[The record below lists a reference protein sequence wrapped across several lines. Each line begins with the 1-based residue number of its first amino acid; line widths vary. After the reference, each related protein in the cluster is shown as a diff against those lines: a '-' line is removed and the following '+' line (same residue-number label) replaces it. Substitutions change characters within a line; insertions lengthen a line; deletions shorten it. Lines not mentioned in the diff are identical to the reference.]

1 MREFGVVKWYYDKA
15 KDGKYGFLINPKYN
29 SLFFHKSALAFGL
42 SEENL
47 TENKVV
53 SFIAIPSKKHDEK
66 WEATEVSI
74 IDLKTDTDDLGKL
87 YFNSF
92 LDSHLL
98 DNFAQFVKG
107 LYIQTKEILASNQN
121 NETIQVYFDY
131 FQNAVEKFLNQ
142 EKESTKYRIARILDI
157 GNSLF
162 PEFNSEIFKV
172 FSSKVSNEDHFY
184 LWHMEHTR
192 VLPVSYLLE
201 TKVLL
206 DVRKFTPIA
215 NRIDKSEMVN
225 LTILQLEELLEGDQT
240 KSYPS
245 IKIVLEHAMR
255 FPHEILDSI
264 YEGIGFKISPETEFR
279 LWKDHVIKE
288 CSAAVILKFWKPS
301 DIKLTEE
308 LLKNS
313 DETKRKE
320 LALLFHKS
328 IISLYSADNQ
338 QFKLILSFYSQVK
351 TLLSSIYQIELLRS
365 VINVFNGMDRI
376 QLWLQY
382 FDNEIPIVSILEEI
396 DQMDIS
402 LADQILSKTR
412 PQEAT
417 KIIEGLVFGHWETIS
432 TAHAMRILE
441 SGKRAIINE
450 GDDFPKEIIDQVYLL
465 STSPIRIQLWLLEFH
480 DVLDFENYKP
490 YIITLPIVQQ
500 NEYIKKVL
508 NYIHTEKVSLTVD
521 ELTSINII
529 DYTTAKMAESIDGK
543 CLDYSISIILHL
555 IKSLYEQELMNS
567 EYEFKKKLFEI
578 ILNQIKDPKDILEI
592 RGYFDK
598 CGGRATL
605 QKSNIKNGEGKYEI
619 EYTIKRDEKN
629 VPSHHVVCD
638 GRKARD
644 KQSKKPSL
652 DSDSGMEFWWCANQM
667 CYEPCRNLKSPT
679 NWRNYAIQDFLEILN
694 IKYNETD
701 LEVYLSFINKVNR
714 FLKHLKCRSCKH
726 ILYPTGQSN
735 YAFDGVNKFSCR
747 NESCEEKGKEIYL
760 THCLNGRCSNTV
772 DSRDS
777 VKCNPEGFDQ
787 EGCGWYVC
795 KDCHACC
802 STEKLNGRRYVAE
815 VINKLEYKCQT
826 QGHRNLG
833 IICCNECGNA
843 MNTFE
848 PKIEEFKRILDWFV
862 KNKESSNQIVKY
874 GKNKFGKWWFRLRA
888 KDGNLDA
895 FIEKIQLYRRI
906 GFNVPELEE
915 GKEFQLVS
923 EPINFSDKKINEL
936 ECNQCG
942 NKIDLNEFPEKRY
955 VMKGY
960 HEKVIF

>member
-1 MREFGVVKWYYDKA
+1 MKEYGVIRWYHDKA
-15 KDGKYGFLINPKYN
+15 SDGKYGFIENPKYE
-29 SLFFHKSALAFGL
+29 SLFFHKSSLVSGIL
-42 SEENL
+42 EENL

-53 SFIAIPSKKHDEK
+53 SFVAVPSKKHDEK
-66 WEATEVSI
+66 WEATEVSLVDQKSD
-74 IDLKTDTDDLGKL
+74 IDALIGM
-87 YFNSF
+87 YFDSF
-92 LDSHLL
+92 LDHYLQE
-98 DNFAQFVKG
+98 NFTQFVKG
-107 LYIQTKEILASNQN
+107 LYIQAKEILLSNRN
-121 NETIQVYFDY
+121 DEMIQIYFDH
-131 FQNAVEKFLNQ
+131 FKNAVEKFLS
-142 EKESTKYRIARILDI
+142 KENELSKYRIARIFDVGL
-157 GNSLF
+157 SLF
-162 PEFNSEIFKV
+162 PDFDSKIFDI
-172 FSSKVSNEDHFY
+172 FSSKISSEYHFY
-184 LWHMEHTR
+184 LWEKKHTSVFP
-192 VLPVSYLLE
+192 VLYLLE
-201 TKVLL
+201 SKVLFNL
-206 DVRKFTPIA
+206 KKFTLIA
-215 NRIDKSEMVN
+215 QRSEQGELVN
-225 LTILQLEELLEGDQT
+225 LTILQLENLLEGDQSE
-240 KSYPS
+240 SYLD
-245 IKIVLEHAMR
+245 IKTILENINIVLVDA
-255 FPHEILDSI
+255 LDSI
-264 YEGIGFKISPETEFR
+264 YDRIGFKFSPQTEFR
-279 LWKDHVIKE
+279 LWRDKVIKR
-288 CSAAVILKFWKPS
+288 CSTTAFAKIWDPRNT
-301 DIKLTEE
+301 KLTEE
-308 LLKNS
+308 ILKKTG
-313 DETKRKE
+313 ETQRKE
-320 LALLFHKS
+320 LASLFHE
-328 IISLYSADNQ
+328 SLIGIYSADNQ

-365 VINVFNGMDRI
+365 AINVFNGMDRI

-412 PQEAT
+412 PHEAT

-450 GDDFPKEIIDQVYLL
+450 GDDFPKEIIDQVYQL

-508 NYIHTEKVSLTVD
+508 NYIHTEKASLTVD

-598 CGGRATL
+598 CGGRSTL

-644 KQSKKPSL
+644 KQSKEPSL
-652 DSDSGMEFWWCANQM
+652 DSDSGMEFWWCANQK
-667 CYEPCRNLKSPT
+667 CYEPCRNLKSPA

-701 LEVYLSFINKVNR
+701 LEVYLSLINKVNR

-815 VINKLEYKCQT
+815 VINKSEYKCQT

-833 IICCNECGNA
+833 IICCNECGGA
-843 MNTFE
+843 METFE
-848 PKIEEFKRILDWFV
+848 PKIEDFKRILDWFV
-862 KNKESSNQIVKY
+862 KNKESSNQIVKF
-874 GKNKFGKWWFRLRA
+874 GKNKFGKWWFRLKA
-888 KDGNLDA
+888 KDGNIDA
-895 FIEKIQLYRRI
+895 FFEKLQLYRRI
-906 GFNVPELEE
+906 GFNVPKLEE
-915 GKEFQLVS
+915 GNEFQLVS
-923 EPINFSDKKINEL
+923 EPIHFSDKKVNEL
-936 ECNQCG
+936 ECKHCG
-942 NKIDLNEFPEKRY
+942 NKIDLNEFPEKRSI
-955 VMKGY
+955 MKGY